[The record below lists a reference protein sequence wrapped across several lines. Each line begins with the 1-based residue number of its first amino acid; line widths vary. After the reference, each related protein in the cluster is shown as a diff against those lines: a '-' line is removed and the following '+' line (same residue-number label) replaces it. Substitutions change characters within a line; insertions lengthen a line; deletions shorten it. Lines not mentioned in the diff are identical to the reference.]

1 MDQRR
6 SQDSPRR
13 EPIRSPGLWLGM
25 AVIVLAGV
33 PFYLPAGSVHPMLLG
48 IPYWMAISVLFTVLF
63 AAFVSWICLRRW
75 NVVEP
80 EEQAAAR
87 DGGEMR

>member
-6 SQDSPRR
+6 SQDGPRR
-13 EPIRSPGLWLGM
+13 EPIRSPGLWIAM

-33 PFYLPAGSVHPMLLG
+33 PFYLPAGSTRPLLLG
-48 IPYWMAISVLFTVLF
+48 VPYWVAISVAFTVVF

-80 EEQAAAR
+80 EEQAERGRGEAA
-87 DGGEMR
+87 

>member
-6 SQDSPRR
+6 SQDGPRH
-13 EPIRSPGLWLGM
+13 EPIRNPGLWIVM

-33 PFYLPAGSVHPMLLG
+33 PFYLPTGSTHPMLLG
-48 IPYWMAISVLFTVLF
+48 IPYWMVISVLSTLLF
-63 AAFVSWICLRRW
+63 AALVSWVCLRRW

-80 EEQAAAR
+80 EEQAAER
-87 DGGEMR
+87 DGGEVA